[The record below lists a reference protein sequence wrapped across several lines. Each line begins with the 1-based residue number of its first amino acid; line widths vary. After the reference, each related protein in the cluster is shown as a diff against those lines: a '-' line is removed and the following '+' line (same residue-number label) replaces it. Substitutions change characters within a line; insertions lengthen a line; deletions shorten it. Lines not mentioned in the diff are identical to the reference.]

1 MWTYTFC
8 SAVLFSR
15 NSVNWCFSGV
25 YNLRCGGEKDI
36 LYYLRYA
43 YLYVLYKYIDTY
55 MYSQKLKR
63 LGKYLGLC
71 NQIKQLYFTEKVL
84 EMLRK
89 TRWIGKLAILQNWI
103 SLDSIN
109 VIKSKNKL
117 QFRWAFDVIYVFC

>member
-1 MWTYTFC
+1 M
-8 SAVLFSR
+8 
-15 NSVNWCFSGV
+15 
-25 YNLRCGGEKDI
+25 RCGGEKDI

-117 QFRWAFDVIYVFC
+117 QFR